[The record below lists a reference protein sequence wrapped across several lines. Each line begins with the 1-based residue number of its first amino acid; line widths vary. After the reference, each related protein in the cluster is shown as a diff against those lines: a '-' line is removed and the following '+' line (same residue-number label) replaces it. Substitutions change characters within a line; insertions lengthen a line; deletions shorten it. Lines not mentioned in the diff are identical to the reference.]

1 MRVTLLRCYGLS
13 CCPRAA
19 GSPEQELRLMVSV
32 RFVRV
37 FAPRAAGSPEQE
49 LRHLDQVDH
58 ERSAGAPRAAGSPE
72 QELRRRHD
80 QLSLEAVGEPRAAGS
95 PEQELRRT
103 RSRRARPSSATPS
116 RRFTRT
122 GIETADLPATM
133 TALAQAPSRRFTRT
147 GIETRRPRRRRAA
160 SRAPEPQVHQNR
172 N

>member
-1 MRVTLLRCYGLS
+1 
-13 CCPRAA
+13 
-19 GSPEQELRLMVSV
+19 MVSV

-95 PEQELRRT
+95 PEQELRH
-103 RSRRARPSSATPS
+103 RRRLVIPAAYSGTPS

-122 GIETADLPATM
+122 GIETGVVQAM
-133 TALAQAPSRRFTRT
+133 EALQGR
-147 GIETRRPRRRRAA
+147 
-160 SRAPEPQVHQNR
+160 PEPQVHQNR